1 MAERIYLIN
10 EDTGKGVDFEVL
22 DRIRVGRKQYI
33 VLLPLTAEDVEIC
46 SSMMEPLEETD
57 MEAMDDCTDVC
68 ILEVGESRNG
78 NTQFLRVED
87 DVLDCVFKL
96 FRDRN
101 EDRFQFV

>member
-1 MAERIYLIN
+1 MAEKIYLIS
-10 EDTGKGVDFEVL
+10 EDTGKGVEFEVL

-33 VLLPLTAEDVEIC
+33 VLLPLTAEDMEIC
-46 SSMMEPLEETD
+46 SSMMEPLADDDED
-57 MEAMDDCTDVC
+57 SADDCTDVC
-68 ILEVGESRNG
+68 ILEIGESRNG

-101 EDRFQFV
+101 EERFQFV

>member
-1 MAERIYLIN
+1 MAEKIYLIS
-10 EDTGKGVDFEVL
+10 EDTGKGVEFEVL

-33 VLLPLTAEDVEIC
+33 VLLPLTAEDMEIC
-46 SSMMEPLEETD
+46 SSMMEPLEEKD
-57 MEAMDDCTDVC
+57 EDPEDDCIDVC
-68 ILEVGESRNG
+68 ILEIGESRNE

-101 EDRFQFV
+101 EERFHFV

>member
-1 MAERIYLIN
+1 MAEKIYLIN

-33 VLLPLTAEDVEIC
+33 VLLPLTAEDMEIC
-46 SSMMEPLEETD
+46 SSMMEPLV
-57 MEAMDDCTDVC
+57 DDDEDSEDDSTDVC
-68 ILEVGESRNG
+68 ILEIGESRNG

>member
-1 MAERIYLIN
+1 MAEKLYLIN

-33 VLLPLTAEDVEIC
+33 VLLPLTAEDIEIC
-46 SSMMEPLEETD
+46 SSMMEPLADDDED
-57 MEAMDDCTDVC
+57 SADDCTDVC
-68 ILEVGESRNG
+68 ILEIGESRNG

-101 EDRFQFV
+101 EERFQFV

>member
-46 SSMMEPLEETD
+46 SSMMEPLEGTD
-57 MEAMDDCTDVC
+57 MEDMDDCIDVC
-68 ILEVGESRNG
+68 ILEIGKSQNG
-78 NTQFLRVED
+78 STQFLRVED